1 MSEVCCELGFV
12 APPLAA
18 CEGALDGCPDSCR
31 RAARAAANGGCSTG
45 TVAPGAGTRE
55 ACGVEDATPS
65 VISTSSTR
73 TMGTKKMM
81 KCDQLAPLPGA
92 PNVVVLQTTAG
103 WRKAPALAQRVC
115 TRGLAS
121 LRSIFLKNTMNTAGF
136 RVVRA
141 AGA

>member
-1 MSEVCCELGFV
+1 MSSRHCLRASGEAAASGGLRSNSLAAAS

-18 CEGALDGCPDSCR
+18 CEGALDGRPDSCR

-73 TMGTKKMM
+73 TMGTKRMM
-81 KCDQLAPLPGA
+81 KCDQLASP
-92 PNVVVLQTTAG
+92 T
-103 WRKAPALAQRVC
+103 WRAKCRGVANHGRVAEG
-115 TRGLAS
+115 TRPSPEGVYS
-121 LRSIFLKNTMNTAGF
+121 GGS
-136 RVVRA
+136 
-141 AGA
+141 